1 MSFANPLPWWALVL
15 VVAAAAL
22 IAWTAYR
29 RVPIPPRGRG
39 ILSALRFITLIWLV
53 VCLMRPVARPS
64 DADVRD
70 ATVPILVDASRSMS
84 LNDAGGGSR
93 IDRARTLVDR
103 DLLPALAGRFHPEVF
118 RFGERL
124 ASSETTALTATDRR
138 TNLGAALQAVRDRY
152 RGRPVAGI
160 VLLSDGGDN
169 GEVDAAVEAGAG
181 PPVYAIGVGPRSVL
195 RDREVVSTT
204 ATESVLADSLVD
216 VGVSAVSHGY
226 GKASFDL
233 RLLENGRLVDAR
245 RVAPAADGVPISETF
260 HVSPSRDAP
269 TVYTVQV
276 PAAPDEV
283 AADNNVRSVLVPRS
297 ARARRVLLVEGAP
310 GFEHSFLKRAWSGDR
325 GLEIDSVVRKG
336 RDDGGA
342 NTYYVQA
349 ARARADSLTSGYP
362 SKREALFDYDVVV
375 MENVD
380 VDQLKGI

>member
-1 MSFANPLPWWALVL
+1 M
-15 VVAAAAL
+15 AAVES
-22 IAWTAYR
+22 TA
-29 RVPIPPRGRG
+29 RV
-39 ILSALRFITLIWLV
+39 
-53 VCLMRPVARPS
+53 
-64 DADVRD
+64 
-70 ATVPILVDASRSMS
+70 RSS
-84 LNDAGGGSR
+84 
-93 IDRARTLVDR
+93 DR

-204 ATESVLADSLVD
+204 ATESVLTDSLVD

-226 GKASFDL
+226 GKASI
-233 RLLENGRLVDAR
+233 RSASAR
-245 RVAPAADGVPISETF
+245 ERRAWSTRVVSLPPQTAFRSAKRSMSRPVGTRRPSTPCEIPAA
-260 HVSPSRDAP
+260 A
-269 TVYTVQV
+269 
-276 PAAPDEV
+276 DEV
-283 AADNNVRSVLVPRS
+283 VAENNGRSVLVPPP

-336 RDDGGA
+336 RDDSGA
-342 NTYYVQA
+342 NTFYVQA
-349 ARARADSLTSGYP
+349 AGRAPRP
-362 SKREALFDYDVVV
+362 
-375 MENVD
+375 
-380 VDQLKGI
+380 